1 MHRCKRV
8 LGLLT
13 MWFSCIDFFSTIRF
27 GIRLVSSL
35 LWINTRYLA
44 HPVGFFYLLMIRWP
58 TYPIITNASI
68 LSFLSFPGEGEPV
81 LVPNVIFI
89 ERFFSTPQLKHL
101 TVNCLAWVLEN
112 TQRSRTTKAQLLRR
126 LRTSFKGACFLMFLI
141 FLSSCMLL
149 FPTTVFLFF
158 VFCILIIHRYMC
170 TKKKI

>member
-1 MHRCKRV
+1 MHRCKRI

-13 MWFSCIDFFSTIRF
+13 MWFSCIDFFSTIRYR
-27 GIRLVSSL
+27 IHSVNSL

-68 LSFLSFPGEGEPV
+68 LSFLRFPGEGEPV
-81 LVPNVIFI
+81 LVPNCIVI
-89 ERFFSTPQLKHL
+89 ERLFSTPQLKHL
-101 TVNCLAWVLEN
+101 TVNCLAWVWGN
-112 TQRSRTTKAQLLRR
+112 TQRSRTTKAQLLR

-149 FPTTVFLFF
+149 FPTTVFVLFFGFFFF
-158 VFCILIIHRYMC
+158 VF
-170 TKKKI
+170 